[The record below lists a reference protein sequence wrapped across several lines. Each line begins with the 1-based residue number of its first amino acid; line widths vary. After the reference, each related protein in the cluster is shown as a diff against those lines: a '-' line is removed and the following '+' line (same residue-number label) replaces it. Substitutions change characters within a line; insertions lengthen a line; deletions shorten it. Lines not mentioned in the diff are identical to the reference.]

1 MKTMIKT
8 IAQYIAANIA
18 RLAWWESKGKT
29 VARHIVKTV
38 FKAGST
44 VWEITAKVMGN
55 EVVKKTVAIQGLLFN
70 F

>member
-1 MKTMIKT
+1 MIKT

-18 RLAWWESKGKT
+18 RLSWWETKGKT

-55 EVVKKTVAIQGLLFN
+55 EVVKNTVAIQGLLFN
-70 F
+70 V

>member
-18 RLAWWESKGKT
+18 RLAWWENKGKT
-29 VARHIVKTV
+29 VARHTVKTV

-55 EVVKKTVAIQGLLFN
+55 EVVKNTVAIQGLLFN